1 MSKNKN
7 LRRAKENKNDE
18 FYTAISDI
26 EAEVKNYWPELKDKV
41 VYCPCDDYR
50 WSNFTKYFK
59 REFKNIGLKKLICT
73 NYDIGDGAWKYTY
86 DGNSETIEQLKGN
99 GDFESKECTDIKNNE
114 SDIIITN
121 PPFSKFRTFFQWMYD
136 ENKNT

>member
-1 MSKNKN
+1 MSNKN
-7 LRRAKENKNDE
+7 MNAAKKAKNDE
-18 FYTAISDI
+18 FFTRIEDI
-26 EAEVKNYWPELKDKV
+26 EKEVKNYWPELKDKV

-114 SDIIITN
+114 ADIIITN
-121 PPFSKFRTFFQWMYD
+121 PPFSKFRTFFKWMYD
-136 ENKNT
+136 E

>member
-7 LRRAKENKNDE
+7 MNAAKKAKNDE
-18 FYTAISDI
+18 FYTRIEDI
-26 EAEVKNYWPELKDKV
+26 EKEVGNYWSELKDQV

-50 WSNFTKYFK
+50 WSKFVEYFK
-59 REFKNIGLKKLICT
+59 REFKNIGLKKLIST

-86 DGNSETIEQLKGN
+86 DGETETIEKLKGN

-114 SDIIITN
+114 ADIIITN
-121 PPFSKFRTFFQWMYD
+121 PPFSKFRTFFKWMYD
-136 ENKNT
+136 E